1 MGTEEELKKEMQ
13 VLEEKLKEREAS
25 LPAHSVRPQQM
36 LAIEELE
43 TAIEEKKREL
53 ERLIKD
59 KTGPSVE

>member
-1 MGTEEELKKEMQ
+1 MGNEEELKKEIRD
-13 VLEEKLKEREAS
+13 LEEKLKDREAS

-36 LAIEELE
+36 LVIEELE
-43 TAIEEKKREL
+43 TAIEEKKKEL